1 MEDVTSI
8 PSLHSDD
15 SIKTHYDHGSE
26 DLIKFRYC
34 SILVQIEIASCFR
47 NDVEPLFQLFDR
59 LAKIPR
65 KLYVLVCA
73 VWLGADGDLAI
84 RLVFRTSSW

>member
-8 PSLHSDD
+8 PSLETDD
-15 SIKTHYDHGSE
+15 SVETHYDHGSQ

-34 SILVQIEIASCFR
+34 SALAQIVIASCFR

-59 LAKIPR
+59 LAKFPR
-65 KLYVLVCA
+65 KP
-73 VWLGADGDLAI
+73 
-84 RLVFRTSSW
+84 